1 MHKVGLSLIPLR
13 EDASVSPCKSI
24 IDKYM
29 WQSSKIYRYNSVIK
43 TATFFSLRIF
53 VLPLV
58 HKKNRGIHRF
68 HRFLT
73 SQIVFTVKTS

>member
-29 WQSSKIYRYNSVIK
+29 WQLSNIYLYNSMIN
-43 TATFFSLRIF
+43 TATFF
-53 VLPLV
+53 P
-58 HKKNRGIHRF
+58 
-68 HRFLT
+68 
-73 SQIVFTVKTS
+73 